1 MVYEAGDISRPQVIP
16 HALGVR
22 GYALAD
28 SPLRRGII
36 PANVSQK
43 KYIAAMG
50 NLAPHLSTGFIQ
62 ETRPKQPRREFEA
75 DAYAPSEAL
84 SKEVQ
89 KQRQVLARKTPE
101 TAAQVIDKFAEVQQV
116 GPREH
121 PEYVLVGEGVKRNLS
136 SATAIARALAEQP
149 TAPTSTGPT
158 PEHHFLFGGSLK
170 QKKKLEKKVMRRE
183 RVMEAN
189 LYEKKQSLVDRNLE
203 ELQRLS
209 MQQEKERGEIFIP
222 VNNPAGDNPAMNN
235 PVRNQ
240 SAGNQSAGKPASSR
254 AASSKPTSKSTSA
267 AVFAGVGVF
276 LGLILVLAVLGQR
289 KQRQQR

>member
-16 HALGVR
+16 HALGVK

-36 PANVSQK
+36 PANVSEK

-50 NLAPHLSTGFIQ
+50 NLAPHLSAGFIR

-75 DAYAPSEAL
+75 DAYAPSVAL
-84 SKEVQ
+84 SQEVQ
-89 KQRQVLARKTPE
+89 KQRQVLARKRPE
-101 TAAQVIDKFAEVQQV
+101 TAAQVIDKFAEVQHV

-149 TAPTSTGPT
+149 TAPTGTGPT

-189 LYEKKQSLVDRNLE
+189 LYEKKQGLVDRNLE
-203 ELQRLS
+203 ELRRLS
-209 MQQEKERGEIFIP
+209 MRQEEERGEIIVPDP
-222 VNNPAGDNPAMNN
+222 VNNPATNIPASNL
-235 PVRNQ
+235 P
-240 SAGNQSAGKPASSR
+240 AGKPASR
-254 AASSKPTSKSTSA
+254 AASKTNPTSKSTSA
-267 AVFAGVGVF
+267 AIFAGVGVF
-276 LGLILVLAVLGQR
+276 LGLILVLAVLSQR
-289 KQRQQR
+289 KQRKQG